1 MAKKRKPIQVVALYA
16 EEDAQGRIDVILS
29 ETTRQNKALMLR
41 LHHRVVD
48 LLAEKCLLDCFA
60 HDLEERL
67 AALGTDIISDYVADL
82 LRDTEVVVKK
92 AKKPR
97 AKGVRRAGSNGASAR
112 SKRA

>member
-1 MAKKRKPIQVVALYA
+1 MAKKREPIQVVALYA
-16 EEDAQGRIDVILS
+16 EEDAQGRIDVTLS
-29 ETTRQNKALMLR
+29 ETMRQNKALMVR

-48 LLAEKCLLDCFA
+48 LLAEKCLLPYFV

-82 LRDTEVVVKK
+82 LRDTEAVVKK
-92 AKKPR
+92 AKKPNTKR
-97 AKGVRRAGSNGASAR
+97 VQRAGSNGAPAQ

>member
-1 MAKKRKPIQVVALYA
+1 VPKKREPIQVVALYA
-16 EEDAQGRIDVILS
+16 EEDAQGRIDVTLS
-29 ETTRQNKALMLR
+29 ETTVQNRALMLR

-48 LLAEKCLLDCFA
+48 LLAEKGLLPYFA
-60 HDLEERL
+60 DDVEARL

-92 AKKPR
+92 AMKPSTKR
-97 AKGVRRAGSNGASAR
+97 VRRAGSNGASAR